1 MTEHLNG
8 RLVGRRKKGVKG
20 IPRCINC
27 RRPVRLLSKTKF
39 IPLDFFGCFGVVVF
53 ITKSKLILQ
62 KETVK

>member
-1 MTEHLNG
+1 MTEHLDG

-20 IPRCINC
+20 IPRRINC

-53 ITKSKLILQ
+53 IT
-62 KETVK
+62 